1 MFSLPAPGNPSVWH
15 PAALFLKIYHL
26 LYKLGNTATRKLL
39 HFLISLMFPWP
50 FEHQVCRRV
59 VGRKSGLLFHSRWE
73 RNDPGLRRWIDK
85 GTGNL
90 GWCYV
95 LETKMKWS
103 HNDPKQWS
111 SCKMTPGVRGSQV
124 EMSNSRASRG
134 DSKTLTSFP
143 CYSPTLHRPNKQER
157 MALSSTP
164 GSLFV
169 LFSLQAASQ
178 SNLSGKHLASVAQWA
193 TPGPVG
199 GFFRSP
205 HTFSVSLCVYFPLY
219 LSIWTSFSLWLGC
232 GLFKTGPSGR
242 LRRQVWACVC
252 LAGALLR

>member
-1 MFSLPAPGNPSVWH
+1 
-15 PAALFLKIYHL
+15 
-26 LYKLGNTATRKLL
+26 
-39 HFLISLMFPWP
+39 
-50 FEHQVCRRV
+50 
-59 VGRKSGLLFHSRWE
+59 
-73 RNDPGLRRWIDK
+73 
-85 GTGNL
+85 
-90 GWCYV
+90 
-95 LETKMKWS
+95 
-103 HNDPKQWS
+103 
-111 SCKMTPGVRGSQV
+111 
-124 EMSNSRASRG
+124 
-134 DSKTLTSFP
+134 
-143 CYSPTLHRPNKQER
+143 

-242 LRRQVWACVC
+242 LRRQVWACVY
-252 LAGALLR
+252 LAGALLRWAVNAVIWEPLWMFPSVRVCVCIKHPSVSAGSGPHSQRCPSKHADKMQLMKQF

>member
-1 MFSLPAPGNPSVWH
+1 
-15 PAALFLKIYHL
+15 
-26 LYKLGNTATRKLL
+26 
-39 HFLISLMFPWP
+39 MFPWP
-50 FEHQVCRRV
+50 FEHQACRRV

-95 LETKMKWS
+95 LETEMKWS

-143 CYSPTLHRPNKQER
+143 CYSPTLHRPNSRREW
-157 MALSSTP
+157 LFPPLPGPSSCCFHCKLP
-164 GSLFV
+164 
-169 LFSLQAASQ
+169 AKAIC
-178 SNLSGKHLASVAQWA
+178 LASTWPVWRSGPHRGQWE
-193 TPGPVG
+193 V
-199 GFFRSP
+199 FFRSP

-252 LAGALLR
+252 LAGAPFR